1 MPVVHTFMMPEYFP
15 RFTCKGGNCRNTC
28 CRGWG
33 ISVSLD
39 EYFRLLSLSCPA
51 QIRRQLDGAF
61 HPAEAPSPERYA
73 MITPKFDGDC
83 PLHLENGWCGLQANC
98 GEDALPSI
106 CRRYPRNV
114 KLRGGIYECSCSNS
128 CERTLELL
136 FESKGPLTFMK
147 KEFSFD
153 IPEPQE
159 TLGTK
164 ESALYAPIRTKIINL
179 INDRRKPLPMRL
191 SQLGRLIT
199 AAMNN
204 DENIDTTVPDLSEE
218 KRDTRVTL
226 PIQHEL
232 LNTLEE
238 TSPTLAYE
246 EPLVE
251 CPLKLAAGD
260 HVTDESIQRY
270 EENAKRLN
278 EILPENERYFE
289 QMLTHHIF
297 YEGFPFS
304 DAKMDMWH
312 AYMALC
318 ACYALLR
325 LTAVGAAQEKKTVNA
340 LNDFI
345 DLMSRVFR
353 AVEHSRF
360 DWNAAVTLNRLGWTS
375 QREMDL
381 LLTT

>member
-15 RFTCKGGNCRNTC
+15 RFTCKGGDCRNTC

-39 EYFRLLSLSCPA
+39 EYFRLLSMSCPA
-51 QIRRQLDGAF
+51 KIRRQLDGAF
-61 HPAEAPSPERYA
+61 HPADAPSPERYA

-83 PLHLENGWCGLQANC
+83 PLHQENGWCGLQVNC
-98 GEDALPSI
+98 GEDALPAI

-114 KLRGGIYECSCSNS
+114 RLRGGIYECSCSNS

-136 FESKGPLTFMK
+136 FESKDPLTCIE
-147 KEFSFD
+147 KEFAFD
-153 IPEPQE
+153 IPEPEE
-159 TLGTK
+159 TLGAK
-164 ESALYAPIRTKIINL
+164 EIALYAPLRTKIISL
-179 INDRRKPLPMRL
+179 LNDRSKPLPVRL

-199 AAMNN
+199 AAM
-204 DENIDTTVPDLSEE
+204 DHHENTGMTTPDLPQINYN
-218 KRDTRVTL
+218 TRATL
-226 PIQHEL
+226 PVQHEL
-232 LNTLEE
+232 LHTLEE
-238 TSPTLAYE
+238 TSPALAYE

-251 CPLKLAAGD
+251 CPLKLGAGE
-260 HVTDESIQRY
+260 HVTDESVQRY
-270 EENAKRLN
+270 EQNAKRFN
-278 EILPENERYFE
+278 EILPDNERYFE

-304 DAKMDMWH
+304 DARMDMWH

-318 ACYALLR
+318 GCYALLR
-325 LTAVGAAQEKKTVNA
+325 LTAVGAVQDKTPNA
-340 LNDFI
+340 INDFI

-360 DWNAAVTLNRLGWTS
+360 DWNAAVTLNRLGWTG